1 MFAEAVRP
9 PIWIGMQCRHCG
21 TPIADKALICYRCGM
36 ATIEAKYQSA
46 VADWSRRRAFRGAL
60 IVFLVLLALLVF
72 YLTFGG

>member
-1 MFAEAVRP
+1 
-9 PIWIGMQCRHCG
+9 
-21 TPIADKALICYRCGM
+21 M